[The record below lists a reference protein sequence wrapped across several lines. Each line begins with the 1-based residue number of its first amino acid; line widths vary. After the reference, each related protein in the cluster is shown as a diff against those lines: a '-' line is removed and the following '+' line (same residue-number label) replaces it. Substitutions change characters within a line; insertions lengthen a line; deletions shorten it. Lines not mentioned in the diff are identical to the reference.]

1 MQLNESIII
10 LDTKRTG
17 PEYQLPHE
25 SRKRAFVDSYIKLI
39 YCLQEALYGTLPA
52 WREEEDLVRL
62 FPHSHARSHHLKTHL
77 GFRLRP
83 RLFFQLG

>member
-25 SRKRAFVDSYIKLI
+25 SRKRAFVDFVHKTNLLLTRSVVWYIA
-39 YCLQEALYGTLPA
+39 CLEG
-52 WREEEDLVRL
+52 REDLVRL
-62 FPHSHARSHHLKTHL
+62 FPHCHARSHHLKTHL